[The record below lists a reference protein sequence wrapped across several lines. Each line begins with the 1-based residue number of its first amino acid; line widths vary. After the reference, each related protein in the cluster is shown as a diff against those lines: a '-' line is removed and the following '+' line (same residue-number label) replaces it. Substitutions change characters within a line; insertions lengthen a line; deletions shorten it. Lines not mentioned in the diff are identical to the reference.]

1 MVRNAAGCRPME
13 PEPDAGHVRW
23 CATSCSYPS
32 SPRRASARGFA
43 WCSPGRRSWLTCT
56 VPRTGGSVQQSYMVK
71 LLTHAWL
78 HRFEQMQLLIRV
90 LYENCYWHSSLLCM
104 YTGQA
109 KKNGRNKVCLFAWF
123 LTTLSALIGYNRAI
137 GVWCISRRAARQHKY
152 HAIRRWKN
160 TINQHDHKLS
170 SAWALW
176 RWSVATVRLP
186 HRGLSSQSLGK

>member
-1 MVRNAAGCRPME
+1 MYVYRAGQKKWE
-13 PEPDAGHVRW
+13 K
-23 CATSCSYPS
+23 
-32 SPRRASARGFA
+32 
-43 WCSPGRRSWLTCT
+43 
-56 VPRTGGSVQQSYMVK
+56 QS
-71 LLTHAWL
+71 L
-78 HRFEQMQLLIRV
+78 F
-90 LYENCYWHSSLLCM
+90 
-104 YTGQA
+104 
-109 KKNGRNKVCLFAWF
+109 VCLVFNDTF
-123 LTTLSALIGYNRAI
+123 SINRLYRAI